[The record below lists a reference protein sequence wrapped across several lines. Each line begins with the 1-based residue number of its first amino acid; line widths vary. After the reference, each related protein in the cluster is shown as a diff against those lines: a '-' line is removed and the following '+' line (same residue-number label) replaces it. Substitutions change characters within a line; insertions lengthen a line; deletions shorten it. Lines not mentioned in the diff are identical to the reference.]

1 MFYDSTLGTEWQTT
15 PITTVSI
22 I

>member
-1 MFYDSTLGTEWQTT
+1 MLYDSTLGKERQTT